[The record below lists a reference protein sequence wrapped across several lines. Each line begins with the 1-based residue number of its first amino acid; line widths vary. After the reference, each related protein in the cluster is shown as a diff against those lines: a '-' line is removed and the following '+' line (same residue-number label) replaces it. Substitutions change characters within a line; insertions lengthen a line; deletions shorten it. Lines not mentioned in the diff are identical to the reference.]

1 MWDSK
6 KLPDYNLKYIH
17 SITMG
22 QCSETMR
29 QKIKADPG
37 YKAVKAVADVIS
49 LLCLIKRLMY
59 IYQSYKYL
67 IQAIHEPLRKFY
79 TLHQGRHA
87 EIQEFLRQFQS
98 QVNIIESVGASV
110 GDPPDL
116 KMAALINIL
125 RSDDVNITLYNQQQ
139 EVSKTARK
147 QYLAVALATGSD
159 KRPRPLELFL
169 QGHRLMVEERIG
181 RIRAP
186 EQLEG

>member
-1 MWDSK
+1 MSQ
-6 KLPDYNLKYIH
+6 L
-17 SITMG
+17 
-22 QCSETMR
+22 
-29 QKIKADPG
+29 
-37 YKAVKAVADVIS
+37 V
-49 LLCLIKRLMY
+49 
-59 IYQSYKYL
+59 
-67 IQAIHEPLRKFY
+67 HEALRKFY
-79 TLHQGRHA
+79 TLHQVRHA
-87 EIQEFLRQFQS
+87 DIQDLLRKFQS

-181 RIRAP
+181 RIRAL

>member
-29 QKIKADPG
+29 QKIKANPG

-110 GDPPDL
+110 GDHPDL
-116 KMAALINIL
+116 KMAALRKIL
-125 RSDDVNITLYNQQQ
+125 RSDDVNIALYYKQQ
-139 EVSKTARK
+139 
-147 QYLAVALATGSD
+147 
-159 KRPRPLELFL
+159 
-169 QGHRLMVEERIG
+169 
-181 RIRAP
+181 
-186 EQLEG
+186 